1 MKKIFSLVLVSGLI
15 FLFGCT
21 KNWTAP
27 IDDTSATTWQID
39 TEATPELQ
47 SYENKKDGFSIQFP
61 GTRSFQEDVYGS
73 SVMFASPTDENDKIK
88 ENIGIM
94 KKTLSK
100 TYTLDEYYALN
111 KETLSAQ
118 TGYAEVENTM
128 ITVNDLEAKKV
139 IFKSA
144 MNDTKLQF
152 EQIFVIKGGFVYI
165 ITYTATEATFDDYI
179 QDLNDMIASLEIK

>member
-1 MKKIFSLVLVSGLI
+1 MKKFFSLLLVSGII
-15 FLFGCT
+15 FLAWCV
-21 KNWTAP
+21 KNPATP
-27 IDDTSATTWQID
+27 TGNTSTTTWQIGS
-39 TEATPELQ
+39 EITPELQ

-73 SVMFASPTDENDKIK
+73 SVMFASPTNESDKIK

-100 TYTLDEYYALN
+100 AYTLDEYYALN
-111 KETLSAQ
+111 KEALSGQA
-118 TGYAEVENTM
+118 GYTEVENTT
-128 ITVNDLEAKKV
+128 ITVNGLDAKKV

-152 EQIFVIKGGFVYI
+152 EQIFIIKDGFVYI
-165 ITYTATEATFDDYI
+165 ITYTATEATFGEYV
-179 QDLNDMIASLEIK
+179 QDLNDMIASFEIK

>member
-1 MKKIFSLVLVSGLI
+1 
-15 FLFGCT
+15 
-21 KNWTAP
+21 
-27 IDDTSATTWQID
+27 
-39 TEATPELQ
+39 
-47 SYENKKDGFSIQFP
+47 
-61 GTRSFQEDVYGS
+61 
-73 SVMFASPTDENDKIK
+73 MFASPTDENDKIK